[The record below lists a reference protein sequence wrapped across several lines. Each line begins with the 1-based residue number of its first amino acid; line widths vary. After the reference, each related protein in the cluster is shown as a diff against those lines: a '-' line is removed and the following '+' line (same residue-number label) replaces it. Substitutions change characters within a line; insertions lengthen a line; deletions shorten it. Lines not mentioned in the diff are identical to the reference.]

1 MPLDPTKIEVMDDQ
15 MAEIY
20 RRKTPAERQAIGHAM
35 WRHARKII
43 EASVRWQY
51 PERDD
56 EFVREELNRR
66 LLGGDYPTAGLP
78 RRGP

>member
-1 MPLDPTKIEVMDDQ
+1 MPLDPTKIEVLDDQ

-35 WRHARKII
+35 WRHARKTI

-51 PERDD
+51 PEWDD
-56 EFVREELNRR
+56 KLVREELNRR
-66 LLGGDYPTAGLP
+66 LLGGHYPTAGLP